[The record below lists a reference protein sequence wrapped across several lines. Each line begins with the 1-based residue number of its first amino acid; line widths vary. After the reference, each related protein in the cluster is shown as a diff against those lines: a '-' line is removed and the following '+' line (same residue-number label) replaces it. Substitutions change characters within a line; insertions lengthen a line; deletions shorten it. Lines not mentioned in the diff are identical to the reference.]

1 MKSSCVLLIFASV
14 FIVGCAGSSPLSP
27 DSVSSARAV
36 VSASPTSAAQA
47 FFPPINP
54 AEISCPIRC
63 ATDPCRV
70 AGPPHWKSISRRWKA
85 PTPTKYEIFRCSASN
100 VYEPFAR
107 LEVPS
112 PAHRAEWYGING
124 KYLVRV
130 RTINCGGLGNW
141 SDEFLHA
148 LDDGTADRRSP
159 PAPGPQCVT
168 GCEPP
173 PKPQCMTGCEPPP
186 GPQCMAGCQP
196 PPGLA
201 VRDGL
206 RLKEFTRAS
215 VSARV
220 FEVL

>member
-27 DSVSSARAV
+27 DSAPSARAV
-36 VSASPTSAAQA
+36 VSATPASAAQA

-54 AEISCPIRC
+54 AEISCPSDAPQIRVGSLGLRLEIDFTEIKGTH
-63 ATDPCRV
+63 A
-70 AGPPHWKSISRRWKA
+70 
-85 PTPTKYEIFRCSASN
+85 YEIQIFRYSASN

-112 PAHRAEWYGING
+112 PAHRAEWHGING

-148 LDDGTADRRSP
+148 LDDGTGPPSP

-173 PKPQCMTGCEPPP
+173 PKPQCMTGCEPSP

-215 VSARV
+215 VWARV